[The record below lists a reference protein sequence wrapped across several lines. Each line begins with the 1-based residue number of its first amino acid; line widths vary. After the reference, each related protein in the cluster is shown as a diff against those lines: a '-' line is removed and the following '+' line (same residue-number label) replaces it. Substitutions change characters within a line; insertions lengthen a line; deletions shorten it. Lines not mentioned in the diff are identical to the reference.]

1 VNVVVFLSLNYQT
14 GELEKMY
21 RIHKGTSAAGELANT
36 MILQNIMSAAMLDGS
51 GINSEFSAIVLI
63 MSFNS

>member
-51 GINSEFSAIVLI
+51 GINS
-63 MSFNS
+63 